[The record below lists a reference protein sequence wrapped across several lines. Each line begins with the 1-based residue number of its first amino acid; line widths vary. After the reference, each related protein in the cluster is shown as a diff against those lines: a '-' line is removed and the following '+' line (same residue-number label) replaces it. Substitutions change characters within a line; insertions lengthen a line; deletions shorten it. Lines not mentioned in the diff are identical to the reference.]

1 MRVIRTG
8 LISFVSLFLFAC
20 SVPPTKYDLGNQ
32 RVSTSTKVSGSFDA
46 LRVGDFYYSPPGNL
60 GQFDVS
66 NFGCLPCRADDGFS
80 DSKFATPVKD
90 IVAAEVQ
97 SVLNDFQLANVE
109 KICSINGVVNLLG
122 IAISNGEQTLDIT
135 YTILK
140 NEREIVKQRILEKN
154 SGGFISPYG
163 NGRQFER
170 VTQKSIENF
179 LMSKSASEAYKKNC
193 IS

>member
-1 MRVIRTG
+1 MRVIQVG
-8 LISFVSLFLFAC
+8 LISLVSLFLFAC
-20 SVPPTKYDLGNQ
+20 SAAPARYDVSNQ
-32 RVSTSTKVSGSFDA
+32 RVSTSTKISGSFDA
-46 LRVGDFYYSPPGNL
+46 LRLGEFYYSPPGNL

-66 NFGCLPCRADDGFS
+66 NFGCLPCRADGGFS
-80 DSKFATPVKD
+80 NLRFTTPVKD

-109 KICSINGVVNLLG
+109 KKCSIGGVVNLLG
-122 IAISNGEQTLDIT
+122 IAISSGEQTLDVT
-135 YTILK
+135 YSMFK
-140 NEREIVKQRILEKN
+140 NDREIVKQRILEKN
-154 SGGFISPYG
+154 FDGILSPYG

-179 LMSKSASEAYKKNC
+179 LMSKSVSETYKKNC